1 MFGNSTPF
9 GMSISQ
15 ENININN
22 SSFIM
27 AHTMNKAYSV
37 NSLIALGSPL
47 VDITVS
53 IDKNTLENYGL
64 EYRGTTYCNEKTQKF
79 LDELDKKPIVTYTPG
94 GSVMNT
100 LRICSYILNMNQNE
114 SGKHR
119 ITMLGSVGNDIFKD
133 KIIILFCFTISSHK
147 YLQSGKFSLR

>member
-79 LDELDKKPIVTYTPG
+79 FG
-94 GSVMNT
+94 
-100 LRICSYILNMNQNE
+100 ILPF
-114 SGKHR
+114 H
-119 ITMLGSVGNDIFKD
+119 F
-133 KIIILFCFTISSHK
+133 
-147 YLQSGKFSLR
+147 

>member
-1 MFGNSTPF
+1 MFGNQTTF

-114 SGKHR
+114 QGKHR
-119 ITMLGSVGNDIFKD
+119 KTKNKNNRNKRYNDKKNKFK
-133 KIIILFCFTISSHK
+133 KCSNKNIK
-147 YLQSGKFSLR
+147 A